1 MASGKDLILFIKRT
15 QCWAREMA
23 PRVKVLATKSHIMS
37 SNTETSI
44 GKGENSLVLY
54 YHLIHHGTHTQV
66 NNTWFVVVVAVVVAA
81 AAAVAVAVL
90 SKASTCCCCGLTG

>member
-1 MASGKDLILFIKRT
+1 
-15 QCWAREMA
+15 MA
-23 PRVKVLATKSHIMS
+23 PRVKVLATKSRVKVLATKSHSLS
-37 SNTETSI
+37 SDTETSI